1 MDFTPE
7 GFKAKLLEF
16 KTALESKD
24 PAVVEKV
31 IVENN
36 PGVKDG
42 DSFVQKVNAVA
53 SAVSDEIN
61 KATTQVG
68 NAVGGAVNTAVANSH
83 LEPTA
88 DNKFLY
94 FIQNMFKTIMTFFNN
109 SYQTISGKLNKSVDG
124 NYSTSAWGSQEMG
137 STGITYGGAMAIGL
151 ASSFLIFI
159 IYKILK
165 RFRSKSVYETASS
178 YNANLNNINS
188 ESNDMLCSLKNII
201 LREGVSIED
210 KKVEIINNGRT
221 RAIELISDMTDTKNK
236 STDESNK
243 QESFWDKYKWSM
255 LIAVL
260 AIWGILAG
268 SKFCSDF
275 KMGYDAAYNAARN
288 NAEAQNKYKQDWLDD
303 HEKRYNA
310 NRDKYDA
317 MSKETDA
324 YIKAGKEK
332 MDSSL
337 LNKIF

>member
-1 MDFTPE
+1 MDFTPD

-24 PAVVEKV
+24 PAVIEKV

-53 SAVSDEIN
+53 NAVSDEIN

-109 SYQTISGKLNKSVDG
+109 SYQTISSKLNKSVDG
-124 NYSTSAWGSQEMG
+124 SYSTNAWGSQEMG
-137 STGITYGGAMAIGL
+137 ATGITYGGAMAIGL

-165 RFRSKSVYETASS
+165 RFRSKSVFETASS
-178 YNANLNNINS
+178 YNSNLNNIIS
-188 ESNDMLCSLKNII
+188 ESADMLFALKNVSLK
-201 LREGVSIED
+201 EDFSVDD
-210 KKVEIINNGRT
+210 KKIEIITNART
-221 RAIELISDMTDTKNK
+221 KAAEMIGWMIPITL
-236 STDESNK
+236 DE
-243 QESFWDKYKWSM
+243 
-255 LIAVL
+255 
-260 AIWGILAG
+260 
-268 SKFCSDF
+268 
-275 KMGYDAAYNAARN
+275 R
-288 NAEAQNKYKQDWLDD
+288 
-303 HEKRYNA
+303 
-310 NRDKYDA
+310 
-317 MSKETDA
+317 
-324 YIKAGKEK
+324 
-332 MDSSL
+332 
-337 LNKIF
+337 NKIFEFIYKYRYFFSFLLLAYVGIIIGMLSVGLERQAIRDAESAARRAEFERDMADSKAQGEKMHSGWMNKTLNFVFQQN